1 MSSGLGNLVP
11 DHINGLGRLLLHPWI
26 PPQASGQG
34 TDLVIPFASGSR
46 AENIRGRP
54 HSHNQKPTHPYRSPR
69 LVLRSTAGLPAV
81 AFRLG
86 LRTGAVASRHQRYLS
101 GEPMATPSGP
111 RQSREVAV
119 SRVAVSR

>member
-11 DHINGLGRLLLHPWI
+11 DHISGLGRLLLHPWI

-46 AENIRGRP
+46 AENIRSRP
-54 HSHNQKPTHPYRSPR
+54 HSHNQKPSHPYRSPR
-69 LVLRSTAGLPAV
+69 LVVRSIAGLPTV

-86 LRTGAVASRHQRYLS
+86 LGLALLFRGINGTYLANQRLPHQ
-101 GEPMATPSGP
+101 
-111 RQSREVAV
+111 V
-119 SRVAVSR
+119 

>member
-1 MSSGLGNLVP
+1 DHISGLGCF
-11 DHINGLGRLLLHPWI
+11 LLHPWI

-34 TDLVIPFASGSR
+34 TDLVIPFASGSC

-54 HSHNQKPTHPYRSPR
+54 HCHNQKLTHPYRSLR

-86 LRTGAVASRHQRYLS
+86 LRTVAVVLRHQRYLS
-101 GEPMATPSGP
+101 SEQMSTPSGRP
-111 RQSREVAV
+111 SPEHMV
-119 SRVAVSR
+119 